1 MSKMSTFS
9 DFNRQSNDRTDGE
22 HQIQLEMLSALC
34 RAVRANTP
42 ATEVGEIL
50 QQLVAYSEAHFMSE
64 ELLMRLNSYD
74 DYDDHVS
81 DHMRMMDELGE
92 MASANASGDSACVAD
107 QADSALKFI
116 GQHIATRDKRLADF
130 LSGGK

>member
-42 ATEVGEIL
+42 ATELGEIL

-92 MASANASGDSACVAD
+92 MASANASGDSARVAD

-130 LSGGK
+130 LSAGK